1 MSSEVIELA
10 AGDGRLAVVPGRG
23 ALITRWEAGG
33 LQRLYLD
40 EATLADPTKN
50 VRGGVP
56 LLFPSPGKLEDGRF
70 VLPSPGQAVVMSP
83 ELQKA
88 VLHGDLSR
96 AKLTNEI
103 RKELAGKSGA
113 MKQHGFARD
122 LPWTVAARNAHTA
135 TLTLRSTDATRAQF
149 PWDFFLSL
157 QITLTALRVRLDVN
171 VENPGPDAMPF
182 GFGIHPYFFVP
193 DKTVAAITTAAT
205 RAFDNVAKKTVPF
218 TGFHLAEGET
228 DLHLLDHGSTTS
240 KLTTGEG
247 EHVTVRTS
255 KQFGRWVVWTLPG
268 KEFVCLEPWTAPGNA
283 LNTGEGLIT
292 LAAGESSDLWI
303 ELDAG

>member
-70 VLPSPGQAVVMSP
+70 VHA
-83 ELQKA
+83 
-88 VLHGDLSR
+88 R
-96 AKLTNEI
+96 
-103 RKELAGKSGA
+103 KSGA